1 LAISHRPIN
10 LHIPQKQ
17 QAIARMQHI
26 PKVELNCIKHVDTR
40 ITKSIM
46 NAEYRQLCVCQRN
59 SMVKDQKKNKKLGS
73 SFLKVNM
80 DSRMLAPETPGNQY
94 LLKNENMNNRFHNVA
109 IIFIN
114 SN

>member
-1 LAISHRPIN
+1 
-10 LHIPQKQ
+10 
-17 QAIARMQHI
+17 
-26 PKVELNCIKHVDTR
+26 
-40 ITKSIM
+40 
-46 NAEYRQLCVCQRN
+46 
-59 SMVKDQKKNKKLGS
+59 MVKDQKKNKKLGS

-80 DSRMLAPETPGNQY
+80 DSRILAPETPGNQY